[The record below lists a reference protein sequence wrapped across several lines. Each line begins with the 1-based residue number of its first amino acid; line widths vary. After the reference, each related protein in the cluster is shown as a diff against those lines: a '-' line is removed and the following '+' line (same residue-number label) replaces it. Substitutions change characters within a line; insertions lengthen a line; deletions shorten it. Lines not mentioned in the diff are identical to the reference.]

1 MVDKRQIS
9 DTFCIVYFVSLIKQN
24 LADSS
29 VQLGGINEWVVIGES
44 LDMQCLLLS
53 VILKMFL

>member
-9 DTFCIVYFVSLIKQN
+9 DTFCIVYFFSLITQN

-29 VQLGGINEWVVIGES
+29 VQLGGIDE
-44 LDMQCLLLS
+44 
-53 VILKMFL
+53 